1 MLNRIIIIG
10 RLTRDPELRHTSSGT
25 AVANFTLAVERNF
38 VNKETGE
45 RDVDFIKVTVWQ
57 KLAENCAE
65 YLEKGSLAA
74 AEGQLHIN
82 KDKGKDGKTY
92 TNVFVN
98 ANNVRFLSFNSGDG
112 NEEKSNNEIPGEQ
125 FGEDLDGEF

>member
-10 RLTRDPELRHTSSGT
+10 RLTRDPELRYTANDR
-25 AVANFTLAVERNF
+25 AVANFTLAVERKF
-38 VNKETGE
+38 KNKETGE

-65 YLEKGSLAA
+65 YLKKGRMAA
-74 AEGQLHIN
+74 AEGQLYIN

-92 TNVFVN
+92 TNAFVN
-98 ANNVRFLSFNSGDG
+98 ASNVRFLGFDSDGDK
-112 NEEKSNNEIPGEQ
+112 EKSSNVIPGKQ
-125 FGEDLDGEF
+125 F

>member
-10 RLTRDPELRHTSSGT
+10 RLTRDPELRYTASGT
-25 AVANFTLAVERNF
+25 PVANFTLAVERNF
-38 VNKETGE
+38 ENKETGE
-45 RDVDFIKVTVWQ
+45 RDTDFIKVTVWQ
-57 KLAENCAE
+57 NLAENCAE
-65 YLEKGSLAA
+65 YLEKGKIAA
-74 AEGQLHIN
+74 AEGQLYIN
-82 KDKGKDGKTY
+82 KDEGKGGKTY

-112 NEEKSNNEIPGEQ
+112 NEESSNEIPGEQ

>member
-10 RLTRDPELRHTSSGT
+10 RLTRDPELRYTSSGT

-38 VNKETGE
+38 KNKETGK

-65 YLEKGSLAA
+65 YLNKGRMAA

-82 KDKGKDGKTY
+82 KDKGKAGKTY
-92 TNVFVN
+92 TNAFVN
-98 ANNVRFLSFNSGDG
+98 ASNVKFLGFDSYND
-112 NEEKSNNEIPGEQ
+112 KDKPSNQIPDENLG
-125 FGEDLDGEF
+125 

>member
-10 RLTRDPELRHTSSGT
+10 RLTRDPKLRYTESGR
-25 AVANFTLAVERNF
+25 AVANFTLAVERRF
-38 VNKETGE
+38 KNKETGE

-65 YLEKGSLAA
+65 YLKKGRLAA
-74 AEGQLHIN
+74 AEGELHIN

-92 TNVFVN
+92 TNAFVN
-98 ANNVRFLSFNSGDG
+98 ARNVRFLDFDGDSGNG
-112 NEEKSNNEIPGEQ
+112 KSSYKKSGV
-125 FGEDLDGEF
+125 DGEENIENGF

>member
-10 RLTRDPELRHTSSGT
+10 RLTRDPELRHTANGT

-65 YLEKGSLAA
+65 YLKKGRMAA
-74 AEGQLHIN
+74 AEGELHIN
-82 KDKGKDGKTY
+82 KDEGKDGKTY
-92 TNVFVN
+92 TNAFVN
-98 ANNVRFLSFNSGDG
+98 ASNVRFLGFDSDDDK
-112 NEEKSNNEIPGEQ
+112 EKSSNEIPGEQ